1 MTSTTSPR
9 RVNTRRLILLV
20 VVTAA
25 VVAAQMWYGNRHH
38 FLDLRIYVNAV
49 RWWASGHPLYEFAH
63 DDPIQGRL
71 GFTYPPFAAL
81 VLAPLG
87 ALGFRASIVL
97 FVVGTALAVGV
108 TSLWLVRPI
117 ARRHGVPLWFACA
130 LTLPLISTLEPIRET
145 VTFGQINMLLV
156 LLVLTD
162 LLIIAPR
169 WPRLAGICIGIAAAI
184 KLTPAIF
191 IVYLL
196 ITRRWRAALTA
207 TATAA
212 AATLVA
218 AAVAWRDSWH
228 FWTAALWETGRVG
241 HTDRIANQSL
251 FGLLAR
257 LSAPQDPNLLLW
269 LALVL
274 AVAGYGLWRAS
285 RAALAGDEVVGLTL
299 TGIVGGLASPITW
312 PHHLFWFVPA
322 LLVLVD
328 AGLGGGSSPRRPG
341 LLALAALSWAS
352 VTVSVISL
360 FELGLSRRL
369 FGTGLPNFLI
379 VNWYVLLTVALIV
392 ALPVRARPL
401 EAPAR
406 EPLRP
411 AEPLPAR
418 VGVPSG
424 SLDTG

>member
-1 MTSTTSPR
+1 M
-9 RVNTRRLILLV
+9 RV
-20 VVTAA
+20 A
-25 VVAAQMWYGNRHH
+25 
-38 FLDLRIYVNAV
+38 
-49 RWWASGHPLYEFAH
+49 
-63 DDPIQGRL
+63 
-71 GFTYPPFAAL
+71 
-81 VLAPLG
+81 
-87 ALGFRASIVL
+87 
-97 FVVGTALAVGV
+97 
-108 TSLWLVRPI
+108 
-117 ARRHGVPLWFACA
+117 
-130 LTLPLISTLEPIRET
+130 LPLISTLEPIRET

-169 WPRLAGICIGIAAAI
+169 WPRLAGIGIGIAAAI

-212 AATLVA
+212 AATLLA

-228 FWTAALWETGRVG
+228 FWTEALWRPAGWATPTGSRTSRCSACWRASPPRRTPICSCGWVWC
-241 HTDRIANQSL
+241 SL
-251 FGLLAR
+251 
-257 LSAPQDPNLLLW
+257 
-269 LALVL
+269 V
-274 AVAGYGLWRAS
+274 VYGLWRAR

-299 TGIVGGLASPITW
+299 TGFVGGLASPITW

-328 AGLGGGSSPRRPG
+328 VGLGGGPDRGPRRPG
-341 LLALAALSWAS
+341 LLAIAALSWAS

-379 VNWYVLLTVALIV
+379 VNWYVLLAAVLIV
-392 ALPVRARPL
+392 ALPVRARPV
-401 EAPAR
+401 E
-406 EPLRP
+406 EPVPDPVLATDP
-411 AEPLPAR
+411 VP

-424 SLDTG
+424 SPDPG